1 MQQRNG
7 GNWSVPC
14 KNFASQAATASAATA
29 HPVESYN
36 LDAEGNRVASHRSA
50 FHLTEPANRLVEDEQ
65 HVYEID
71 ADGLQ
76 IRKTV
81 KSTGQTWRYAYNP
94 FDQLDFA
101 REYATAAS
109 TTVMR
114 TLNYKY
120 DALGRRMAHDAE
132 CLTVSGGAL
141 TDGETRTVC
150 GSCGVP
156 SSGREDVEAVGEEG
170 DGDVGAFGEVVAA
183 GGVGR

>member
-114 TLNYKY
+114 KRPTNDMGANRFPL
-120 DALGRRMAHDAE
+120 DEGRFAKR
-132 CLTVSGGAL
+132 
-141 TDGETRTVC
+141 RY
-150 GSCGVP
+150 
-156 SSGREDVEAVGEEG
+156 
-170 DGDVGAFGEVVAA
+170 
-183 GGVGR
+183 GVGFS